1 VLNVLKESDV
11 TVNKVWIDE
20 NPDFNPVYY
29 AEATWFCSNLPGF
42 IDIVIFPELGPAGL
56 PTPDGSGITDSG
68 NLEFFGNPGVDSF
81 AIYGNWDDGTFCS
94 VTEAVVESGVEADSS
109 DCQDIIVMPGED
121 AECTIVN
128 TRLYEG
134 IPTLNQYGLALLA
147 LLMLGVGFVAFRRM
161 V

>member
-1 VLNVLKESDV
+1 
-11 TVNKVWIDE
+11 
-20 NPDFNPVYY
+20 
-29 AEATWFCSNLPGF
+29 
-42 IDIVIFPELGPAGL
+42 
-56 PTPDGSGITDSG
+56 
-68 NLEFFGNPGVDSF
+68 
-81 AIYGNWDDGTFCS
+81 